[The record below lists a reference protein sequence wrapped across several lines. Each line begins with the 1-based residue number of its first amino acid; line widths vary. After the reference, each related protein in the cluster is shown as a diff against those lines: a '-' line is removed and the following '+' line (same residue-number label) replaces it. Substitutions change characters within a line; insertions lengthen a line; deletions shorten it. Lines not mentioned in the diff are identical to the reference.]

1 VTAASRKP
9 VGTDDPRIAVVGAG
23 SWGTAF
29 AGVTADKGVDTILW
43 ARREELADAVGSRH
57 ENPDYLPGIELPPS
71 LQATHDLEKAV
82 STASIVVMAVPSH
95 AFREIFREVIPLLD
109 PGTPVVSLTKGI
121 EQDSLKRMS
130 EVMVEEGDLD
140 PGRVAALSGPNLAKE
155 VAGRQ
160 PSATV
165 VGCADED
172 VARTL
177 QAAFMAP
184 YFRVYTNPDVVGVE
198 LGGSMKNVIAI
209 AAGIA
214 AGMQFGDNA
223 KASLITR
230 GLAEIARLGAAM
242 GGNPLTFAGLAGMGD
257 LVATCYSP
265 LSRNRTV
272 GEQLGKGR
280 KLDEIIGELNMVAE
294 GVKSSKPL
302 CTMAEQNGVEVPI
315 AEHVVKVLYEDV
327 SPEDMVLSL
336 MLRQAKP
343 ELHGLE

>member
-1 VTAASRKP
+1 VE
-9 VGTDDPRIAVVGAG
+9 DLRIAVIGAG
-23 SWGTAF
+23 SWGTAL
-29 AGVTADKGVDTILW
+29 AGVTADKGVDTVLW
-43 ARREELADAVGSRH
+43 ARREDLAQAIASRH
-57 ENPDYLPGIELPPS
+57 ENPDYLSGVELPPS
-71 LQATHDLEKAV
+71 LQATHDLEKAL
-82 STASIVVMAVPSH
+82 SSATIIVMAVPSH
-95 AFREIFREVIPLLD
+95 AFRGIFRDVALLLA
-109 PGTPVVSLTKGI
+109 PRVPVVSLTKGI

-130 EVMVEEGDLD
+130 EVMAEEADLD
-140 PGRVAALSGPNLAKE
+140 SARVAALSGPNLARE
-155 VAGRQ
+155 VAARQ

-165 VGCADED
+165 VACSDD
-172 VARTL
+172 DQARRL
-177 QAAFMAP
+177 QAAFMGH

-214 AGMQFGDNA
+214 EGMGFGDNA

-280 KLDEIIGELNMVAE
+280 KLEEIIGEMNMVAE

-302 CTMAEQNGVEVPI
+302 CAMAEEHGVDVPI
-315 AEHVVKVLYEDV
+315 AEHVVRVLYEGV

-336 MLRQAKP
+336 MLREAKP

>member
-1 VTAASRKP
+1 VNAEHTS
-9 VGTDDPRIAVVGAG
+9 IAVVGAG
-23 SWGTAF
+23 SWGTAL
-29 AGVTADKGVDTILW
+29 AAVTADKGVDTILW
-43 ARREELADAVGSRH
+43 ARREELAEAIACRH
-57 ENPDYLPGIELPPS
+57 ENPEYLSGIELPPS
-71 LQATHDLEKAV
+71 LQATHDLEKAL
-82 STASIVVMAVPSH
+82 STATIAVMAVPSH
-95 AFREIFREVIPLLD
+95 AFRAIFRDVAPLLGPD
-109 PGTPVVSLTKGI
+109 VPVVSLTKGI

-130 EVMVEEGDLD
+130 EVMAEEADLD
-140 PGRVAALSGPNLAKE
+140 PGRVAALSGPNLARE
-155 VAGRQ
+155 VAARQ

-165 VGCADED
+165 VACADDE
-172 VARTL
+172 VGQML

-214 AGMQFGDNA
+214 AGMGFGDNA

-230 GLAEIARLGAAM
+230 GLAEIARLGSAM

-280 KLDEIIGELNMVAE
+280 SLDQVIGEMNMVAE

-302 CTMAEQNGVEVPI
+302 CAMAERHGAEVPI
-315 AEHVVKVLYEDV
+315 AQHVAKVLYEGV

-336 MLRQAKP
+336 MLREAKP
-343 ELHGLE
+343 ELHGLD

>member
-1 VTAASRKP
+1 M
-9 VGTDDPRIAVVGAG
+9 RIAVVGAG
-23 SWGTAF
+23 SWGTAL
-29 AGVTADKGVDTILW
+29 AAVTADKGMETILW
-43 ARREELADAVGSRH
+43 ARREELADAIASRH
-57 ENPDYLPGIELPPS
+57 ENPDYLSGVELPAS
-71 LQATHDLEKAV
+71 LQATNDLEKAL
-82 STASIVVMAVPSH
+82 SSASVAVMAVPSH
-95 AFREIFREVIPLLD
+95 AFRGIFREAVPLVP
-109 PGTPVVSLTKGI
+109 PGAPIVSLTKGI

-130 EVMVEEGDLD
+130 EIMVEESDLD
-140 PGRVAALSGPNLAKE
+140 PSRVAALSGPNLARE

-165 VGCADED
+165 VACSDED
-172 VARTL
+172 AARRL
-177 QAAFMAP
+177 QGAFMAL

-214 AGMQFGDNA
+214 AGMGFGDNA

-280 KLDEIIGELNMVAE
+280 RLDEVIGGMNMVAE

-302 CTMAEQNGVEVPI
+302 CAMAEKHGVEVPI
-315 AEHVVKVLYEDV
+315 AQHVVRVLYEGI

-336 MLRQAKP
+336 MLRETKP
-343 ELHGLE
+343 ELLGLE

>member
-1 VTAASRKP
+1 MEE
-9 VGTDDPRIAVVGAG
+9 PRIAVVGAG
-23 SWGTAF
+23 SWGTAL
-29 AGVTADKGVDTILW
+29 AAVAADKGVDTILW
-43 ARREELADAVGSRH
+43 ARREELAETIASRH
-57 ENPDYLPGIELPPS
+57 ENPDYLPGIELPSS
-71 LQATHDLEKAV
+71 LQATHDLEKAT
-82 STASIVVMAVPSH
+82 STASVVVMAVPSH
-95 AFREIFREVIPLLD
+95 AFRGIFHDVVPLLAPD
-109 PGTPVVSLTKGI
+109 VPVVSLTKGI

-130 EVMVEEGDLD
+130 EVMGEEADLG
-140 PGRVAALSGPNLAKE
+140 PSRVAALSGPNLARE
-155 VAGRQ
+155 VVARQ

-165 VGCADED
+165 VACADQD
-172 VARTL
+172 VARKL
-177 QAAFMAP
+177 QAAFMAN

-214 AGMQFGDNA
+214 AGMGFGDNA

-230 GLAEIARLGAAM
+230 GLAEIARLGVAM

-280 KLDEIIGELNMVAE
+280 KLDEITGEMKMVAE

-302 CTMAEQNGVEVPI
+302 CALAERHSVEVPI
-315 AEHVVKVLYEDV
+315 AQHVVRVLYEGV
-327 SPEDMVLSL
+327 SPQDMVLSL
-336 MLRQAKP
+336 MLREAKP

>member
-1 VTAASRKP
+1 M
-9 VGTDDPRIAVVGAG
+9 DPLRIAVVGAG
-23 SWGTAF
+23 SWGTAL
-29 AGVTADKGVDTILW
+29 AAVAADKGVDTVLW
-43 ARREELADAVGSRH
+43 ARREELAESIASRH
-57 ENPDYLPGIELPPS
+57 ENPDYLAGVELPPS
-71 LQATHDLEKAV
+71 LQATHELEKAV
-82 STASIVVMAVPSH
+82 SSASIVVIGVPSH
-95 AFREIFREVIPLLD
+95 AFRAIFRDVAEWLG
-109 PGTPVVSLTKGI
+109 PGVPVVSLTKGI
-121 EQDSLKRMS
+121 EQESLKRMS
-130 EVMVEEGDLD
+130 EVMVEEGNLG
-140 PGRVAALSGPNLAKE
+140 PERVAALSGPNLAKE
-155 VAGRQ
+155 VAARQ

-165 VGCADED
+165 VACRDPD

-177 QAAFMAP
+177 QTALMAP
-184 YFRVYTNPDVVGVE
+184 YFRVYTNPDLTGVE

-214 AGMQFGDNA
+214 AGMGFGDNA
-223 KASLITR
+223 RASLITR

-272 GEQLGKGR
+272 GEQIGKGR
-280 KLDEIIGELNMVAE
+280 KLEEIIGDMKMVAE

-302 CTMAEQNGVEVPI
+302 CAMAERHGIDAPI
-315 AEHVVKVLYEDV
+315 AQHVVRVLYEGIA
-327 SPEDMVLSL
+327 PEEMVLSL

>member
-1 VTAASRKP
+1 MEPSK
-9 VGTDDPRIAVVGAG
+9 VGIVGAG

-29 AGVTADKGVDTILW
+29 AAITADKGVDTILW
-43 ARREELADAVGSRH
+43 ARRQELAEAISARH
-57 ENPDYLPGIELPPS
+57 ENPDYLPGIELPPA
-71 LQATHDLEKAV
+71 LQATHDLEKVV
-82 STASIVVMAVPSH
+82 SEATVVVMAVPSH
-95 AFREIFREVIPLLD
+95 AFRKIFSEVAPLLGSE
-109 PGTPVVSLTKGI
+109 PSLVVSLTKGI

-130 EVMVEEGDLD
+130 EVMIEEGDLD
-140 PGRVAALSGPNLAKE
+140 PRRAAALSGPNLARE
-155 VAGRQ
+155 VASRQ

-165 VGCADED
+165 VACADED
-172 VARTL
+172 VAQTL
-177 QAAFMAP
+177 QATFMAP
-184 YFRVYTNPDVVGVE
+184 YFRVYTNPDVIGVE

-214 AGMQFGDNA
+214 AGMGFGDNA

-280 KLDEIIGELNMVAE
+280 GLDQIVGEMKMVAE

-302 CTMAEQNGVEVPI
+302 CAMAERHGVEVPI
-315 AEHVVKVLYEDV
+315 AEHVVKVLYEGV
-327 SPEDMVLSL
+327 TPEDMVLSL
-336 MLRQAKP
+336 MLREAKP

>member
-1 VTAASRKP
+1 V
-9 VGTDDPRIAVVGAG
+9 DDPTVAVVGAG
-23 SWGTAF
+23 SWGTAL
-29 AGVTADKGVDTILW
+29 AAVTADKGLDTILW
-43 ARREELADAVGSRH
+43 ARREELAQAIASRH
-57 ENPDYLPGIELPPS
+57 ENPDYLVGVELPPS
-71 LQATHDLEKAV
+71 LQATHDLEKAIA
-82 STASIVVMAVPSH
+82 SASIVVMGVPSH
-95 AFREIFREVIPLLD
+95 AFRDIFREVAPLVS
-109 PGTPVVSLTKGI
+109 PGAPIVSLTKGI

-130 EVMVEEGDLD
+130 EVMIEEADLD
-140 PGRVAALSGPNLAKE
+140 PGRVATLSGPNLARE
-155 VAGRQ
+155 VAARQ

-165 VGCADED
+165 VACGDQDAGQ
-172 VARTL
+172 RL

-198 LGGSMKNVIAI
+198 LGGSMKNVVAI

-214 AGMQFGDNA
+214 VGMGFGDNA

-280 KLDEIIGELNMVAE
+280 KLDEVIGEMKMVAE
-294 GVKSSKPL
+294 GVKSSRPL
-302 CTMAEQNGVEVPI
+302 CAMAERHGIDVPI
-315 AEHVVKVLYEDV
+315 AQHVVQVLYEGI

-336 MLRQAKP
+336 MLREAKP

>member
-1 VTAASRKP
+1 V
-9 VGTDDPRIAVVGAG
+9 RIAVVGAG
-23 SWGTAF
+23 SWGTAL
-29 AGVTADKGVDTILW
+29 AAVAADKGVDTVLW
-43 ARREELADAVGSRH
+43 ARRQELAEAIASRH
-57 ENPDYLPGIELPPS
+57 ENPDYLSGVELPPS
-71 LQATHDLEKAV
+71 LQATHDLERAL
-82 STASIVVMAVPSH
+82 SSASIAVMGVPSH
-95 AFREIFREVIPLLD
+95 AFRGIFREVAPLL
-109 PGTPVVSLTKGI
+109 PSGVPIVSLTKGI
-121 EQDSLKRMS
+121 EQESLKRMS
-130 EVMVEEGDLD
+130 EVMVEEADLD
-140 PGRVAALSGPNLAKE
+140 PDRVAALSGPNLARE

-165 VGCADED
+165 VACSNEET
-172 VARTL
+172 ARRL
-177 QAAFMAP
+177 QGAFMAR

-214 AGMQFGDNA
+214 AGMGFGDNA

-230 GLAEIARLGAAM
+230 GLAEVARLGAAM

-280 KLDEIIGELNMVAE
+280 RLDDVIGEMNMVAE

-302 CTMAEQNGVEVPI
+302 CAMAERHGVEVPI
-315 AEHVVKVLYEDV
+315 AQHVMRVLYEGI
-327 SPEDMVLSL
+327 SPKDMVLSL
-336 MLRQAKP
+336 MLREAKP
-343 ELHGLE
+343 ELQGLA